1 MHSRKLPLEEKKKEV
16 GGWVL
21 LDGFCTCTW
30 ALFFFVQRLPM

>member
-1 MHSRKLPLEEKKKEV
+1 MHRRQRPLEEKQKAG

-21 LDGFCTCTW
+21 LDGFCTGTW